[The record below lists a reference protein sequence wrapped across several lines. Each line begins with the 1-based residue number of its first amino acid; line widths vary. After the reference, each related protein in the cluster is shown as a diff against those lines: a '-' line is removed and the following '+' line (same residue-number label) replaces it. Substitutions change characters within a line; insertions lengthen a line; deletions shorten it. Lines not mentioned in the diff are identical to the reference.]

1 MLSVMNIYR
10 CARLLCVTAAALT
23 TIACARPPVEVQ
35 DAWVRDLIGGRDTT
49 AGYFHLRN
57 NGQAPLTLTGARAG
71 RARAIE
77 MHETV
82 TRGDGVGMRRLQQVN
97 VPPGTE
103 LSFQP
108 GGKHLMIFGV
118 EQLTD
123 PFAIELLFAER
134 EPIVVQFTRKQ

>member
-1 MLSVMNIYR
+1 MLSAMNMYR
-10 CARLLCVTAAALT
+10 CARLLCISLAALT
-23 TIACARPPVEVQ
+23 SIACSRPAVEVQ
-35 DAWVRDLIGGRDTT
+35 GAWVRDLIGGRDTT
-49 AGYFHLRN
+49 AGYFQLRN

-82 TRGDGVGMRRLQQVN
+82 TRGEGVGMRRLQAVS

-103 LSFQP
+103 LRFQT

-118 EQLTD
+118 EQLSD

-134 EPIVVQFTRKQ
+134 EPILVQFARKR